1 MLLNKQAGFQSQG
14 FLPPHCY
21 KWLVLVLLC
30 LPTLVTFWPAM
41 PTLGLDASWI
51 QALAHSKDMQFGK
64 DVVFTFGPWGR
75 VYLPMYEGSDWA
87 IAEQLMIATLWLILA
102 CRWIARH
109 RSSWGVVLGAVLF
122 LWAAHGILIRDTYFL
137 IVCFFAAMA
146 ALRGTKV
153 DNALAGGL
161 LGLLALV
168 KGSFLVLNGG
178 LIGIL
183 LLRDLAKRQAPTGL
197 VGFAL
202 CFGAGWLLLD
212 QSLGNLSVFIKGIG
226 EVSSG
231 YGTAMSIPGQRDHVL
246 VFLFLLGW
254 FLIPEAISFK
264 RQPDLVTGLELM
276 ATAGVLFVAFKAG
289 FVRHDGH
296 ELIAIGSLL
305 GVALLRACRQ
315 KKGYVGLAAIMLVTI
330 MALRSQVP
338 DWNAMANTLSESVAV
353 YGKQTRMMFG
363 WMFAPASLQESLH
376 SEYAETKSGLAVE
389 LEGYRPSGSLDVYPT
404 EQSLVFAI
412 GAHWQPRP
420 VFQSYSAYTPYLAEL
435 NRVHLRERGADELL
449 FGLSSIDGRYPSIDD
464 GPSWPTMLALYQPA
478 EMVADRWLALRRAA
492 DRPHEQ
498 LRPLAGMQMAL
509 GEWLALPQSRNVPVF
524 IRLHLVPTTWGRLAN
539 LAYKRPPVYLRVE
552 LADGRKIR
560 HRIPEGSA
568 AAGFIVSPYLES
580 VFDIGNLW
588 LEKWPGRLQSAQVLR
603 MKVEVDAHAGPAFFE
618 PMIGLEQFEIH
629 GYRRQQSLPASLEAP
644 AWMARELH
652 IVTQAPASP
661 VASKQGGYIDSVQQ
675 SGALLEVN
683 GWIPMPDAD
692 KVQRLFVAVPSRPQS
707 YQVRAIERRDVGN
720 YLNNKNVIHAG
731 FAFTLQFASVADAQ
745 SASKD
750 LCIAYQSQNTDLAL
764 VKSDRKSCNRFLK

>member
-1 MLLNKQAGFQSQG
+1 MAVRHHFMP
-14 FLPPHCY
+14 FCR
-21 KWLVLVLLC
+21 LVLLFLLC
-30 LPTLVTFWPAM
+30 LPALVAFIPSM
-41 PTLGLDASWI
+41 PQTGLDASWI
-51 QALAHSKDMQFGK
+51 QALTHMDGKKFGL
-64 DVVFTFGPWGR
+64 DIVFTFGPIGYAYMPAMSAHGASIPEQVGLAALWVVVAWR
-75 VYLPMYEGSDWA
+75 WQEGTRSPW
-87 IAEQLMIATLWLILA
+87 LMLVGLFLSAWLGHGIFVRDTFFMLA
-102 CRWIARH
+102 CCLA
-109 RSSWGVVLGAVLF
+109 GML
-122 LWAAHGILIRDTYFL
+122 
-137 IVCFFAAMA
+137 
-146 ALRGTKV
+146 ALREPRLDRV
-153 DNALAGGL
+153 LGGL
-161 LGLLALV
+161 LLAWLGLM
-168 KGSFLVLNGG
+168 KGSFLVMGVG
-178 LIGIL
+178 LAAL
-183 LLRDLAKRQAPTGL
+183 LLIYDLWAKRFPTTFL
-197 VGFAL
+197 TFVL
-202 CFGAGWLLLD
+202 CWVAGWLLTG
-212 QSLGNLSVFIKGIG
+212 QSLGHVYQYWRGLSEISNGYNTDMAINGAIGHLLVYLLFASWFIAR
-226 EVSSG
+226 EVH
-231 YGTAMSIPGQRDHVL
+231 ACWQNRQASIAVESLILCFVL
-246 VFLFLLGW
+246 F
-254 FLIPEAISFK
+254 ISFK
-264 RQPDLVTGLELM
+264 
-276 ATAGVLFVAFKAG
+276 AA
-289 FVRHDGH
+289 FVRQDVH
-296 ELIAIGSLL
+296 ELIAF
-305 GVALLRACRQ
+305 GVLTGLVLFRASIRPKYRLQLVMTMCLALMAIRGQVDSAAAARYAASEAVATYCQQFKSMLAWLHSPLALQ
-315 KKGYVGLAAIMLVTI
+315 GDLAAAFKEGSAKIRQQLGDF
-330 MALRSQVP
+330 Q
-338 DWNAMANTLSESVAV
+338 
-353 YGKQTRMMFG
+353 
-363 WMFAPASLQESLH
+363 
-376 SEYAETKSGLAVE
+376 SG
-389 LEGYRPSGSLDVYPT
+389 GTLDVYPT

-509 GEWLALPQSRNVPVF
+509 GEWVALPQSRNVPVF

-539 LAYKRPPVYLRVE
+539 LAYKRPPVYLQVE

-731 FAFTLQFASVADAQ
+731 FAFTLQFASAADAQ